1 MRASTWGLVIGLVLG
16 AVWAFDG
23 FAGALLTAF
32 VAAVGF
38 AVGKALQGDLDL
50 SQVASLLRR
59 EK

>member
-1 MRASTWGLVIGLVLG
+1 MKASTWGLVIGLVLG

-32 VAAVGF
+32 VATIGF
-38 AVGKALQGDLDL
+38 TVGKVVQGELDL
-50 SQVASLLRR
+50 AQVAALLRR